1 MAEARKTKT
10 RTPESRTAR
19 RRIEQVEVEIA
30 GVPSLVAV
38 DMEESPLGWLAG
50 RRGREGR
57 ALITA
62 TQLVAGER
70 LRADFT
76 RAGMTPRLTSD
87 WSAVA
92 RSANRNAA
100 GLSIPEAALAARQRL
115 SRALDAAGPEFAGL
129 LLDVCCFLKGL
140 EQLERERG
148 WPARAAKVVLALAL
162 DRLARHYGLAEA
174 ARGPARGRL
183 RAWRAPEGS
192 DGAGS

>member
-1 MAEARKTKT
+1 MAER
-10 RTPESRTAR
+10 RTER
-19 RRIEQVEVEIA
+19 VEVEIE
-30 GVPSLVAV
+30 GVRSLVAV
-38 DMEESPLGWLAG
+38 DLEESPLGWLARRKG
-50 RRGREGR
+50 RDGA
-57 ALITA
+57 ALVSGA
-62 TQLVAGER
+62 QLVAGER

-129 LLDVCCFLKGL
+129 LMDVCCFLKGL
-140 EQLERERG
+140 EQVERERG
-148 WPARAAKVVLALAL
+148 WPARTAKVVLALAL

-174 ARGPARGRL
+174 AHGPERTRM
-183 RAWRAPEGS
+183 RAWK
-192 DGAGS
+192 AGEAGESG